1 MISASLQTGEDKRDC
16 PGRDGPALGPPCCGI
31 WVLRT
36 RASPGLSFPIFT
48 GSRRRG
54 GPVGF
59 LPSLPATPPISLA
72 AAGRVHGKGERPLR
86 PAWVTSGRLRWAR

>member
-16 PGRDGPALGPPCCGI
+16 PGQEGAALGPPCCGI

-54 GPVGF
+54 VPWGSCPPRLPHLPLAWQQRAESTAKGSGPSV
-59 LPSLPATPPISLA
+59 LPGS
-72 AAGRVHGKGERPLR
+72 
-86 PAWVTSGRLRWAR
+86 